1 MVDDMCCSPA
11 KITVFRHFV
20 AFAITQLQDRRARC
34 VGSSAKLGGVCL
46 DDRGPVRVNSLSGK
60 DSHAEYLED
69 CFHFNDAPKREI
81 ATVLEYIRLES
92 EFEEWK
98 NEVIKYFGS
107 FIYKEVE
114 E

>member
-1 MVDDMCCSPA
+1 MLYEIRLSENQATD
-11 KITVFRHFV
+11 ITV
-20 AFAITQLQDRRARC
+20 
-34 VGSSAKLGGVCL
+34 
-46 DDRGPVRVNSLSGK
+46 
-60 DSHAEYLED
+60 EYLED
-69 CFHFNDAPKREI
+69 CFHVNDAPKREI

-107 FIYKEVE
+107 FIYKKVE

>member
-1 MVDDMCCSPA
+1 MLYEIRLSEKQATD
-11 KITVFRHFV
+11 ITV
-20 AFAITQLQDRRARC
+20 
-34 VGSSAKLGGVCL
+34 
-46 DDRGPVRVNSLSGK
+46 
-60 DSHAEYLED
+60 EYLED
-69 CFHFNDAPKREI
+69 CFHFNHAPKREI

>member
-1 MVDDMCCSPA
+1 MLYEIRLSEKQATD
-11 KITVFRHFV
+11 ITV
-20 AFAITQLQDRRARC
+20 
-34 VGSSAKLGGVCL
+34 
-46 DDRGPVRVNSLSGK
+46 
-60 DSHAEYLED
+60 EYLED
-69 CFHFNDAPKREI
+69 CFHVNDAPKREI

-114 E
+114 K

>member
-1 MVDDMCCSPA
+1 MLYEIRLSENQATD
-11 KITVFRHFV
+11 ITV
-20 AFAITQLQDRRARC
+20 
-34 VGSSAKLGGVCL
+34 
-46 DDRGPVRVNSLSGK
+46 
-60 DSHAEYLED
+60 EYLED
-69 CFHFNDAPKREI
+69 CFHANNAPKREI

-107 FIYKEVE
+107 FIYKKVE

>member
-1 MVDDMCCSPA
+1 MLYEIRLSENQATD
-11 KITVFRHFV
+11 ITV
-20 AFAITQLQDRRARC
+20 
-34 VGSSAKLGGVCL
+34 
-46 DDRGPVRVNSLSGK
+46 
-60 DSHAEYLED
+60 EYLED